1 MAVNP
6 ILLSLFTEQAVQ
18 KNRVTNITISK
29 STITIQL
36 EAEVASHY
44 ERPDCQRPVAVHLH
58 DSETIL
64 VQGLGVQGR
73 AVRYSVKMQRV
84 AYVNDAGTFVTFTA
98 PLPGLRTDLLVTEE
112 VVERAM
118 YFLVDRNQS
127 LPTTVEILRELYQVE
142 TSKSALERWKTAE
155 AEKLPSVGEIVQGLN
170 EKKITTLHLD
180 EYKAKGTRS
189 WELIVRDEH
198 GRLLFSFRLK
208 ARSGRQIQAVLRWL
222 RLWGV
227 RDITTCYVDFFAAYP
242 SAIRAVYPQ
251 AQIQYDFF
259 HVVQNIHRHLYKAL
273 TAYRKAFKSTVTEP
287 EQKEIR
293 AALHKKLWDNRYL
306 LFTNDENLSS
316 EQRQVLDELLLEHAD
331 TLVEQIVLFRQ
342 CLRGLLHESETFQQA
357 TERFATLIL
366 EGWRDVSETFSKVMT
381 FLEDHLDNI
390 LTYLRVPEAKV
401 QRYSLSECTVRS
413 LRRIETIR
421 QGFKTQHGRVN
432 HLKLL
437 VWRRYLRPVNP

>member
-1 MAVNP
+1 M
-6 ILLSLFTEQAVQ
+6 
-18 KNRVTNITISK
+18 
-29 STITIQL
+29 
-36 EAEVASHY
+36 
-44 ERPDCQRPVAVHLH
+44 
-58 DSETIL
+58 
-64 VQGLGVQGR
+64 
-73 AVRYSVKMQRV
+73 
-84 AYVNDAGTFVTFTA
+84 
-98 PLPGLRTDLLVTEE
+98 
-112 VVERAM
+112 
-118 YFLVDRNQS
+118 
-127 LPTTVEILRELYQVE
+127 
-142 TSKSALERWKTAE
+142 
-155 AEKLPSVGEIVQGLN
+155 
-170 EKKITTLHLD
+170 HLD

-222 RLWGV
+222 RIWGV

-331 TLVEQIVLFRQ
+331 TLVEEIVLFRQ
-342 CLRGLLHESETFQQA
+342 CLRGLLHESETFQPA